1 MLRQYLG
8 VALIVVGALLLI
20 VSYLAGWTNSNLIL
34 LIGLIIIIFG
44 VTQYVRQQK
53 SSEKY

>member
-1 MLRQYLG
+1 MLRYYLG

-20 VSYLAGWTNSNLIL
+20 VSYLAGWTNCNLLL

-53 SSEKY
+53 SFEKY